1 LLPGR
6 KVEVKL
12 VFEVYQGAELVER
25 VEQQS
30 AAAITDRAQIHQL
43 LAEAGFSVHREFS
56 DYAFT
61 PYREGDK
68 LLIVE
73 AVRSAQSK

>member
-12 VFEVYQGAELVER
+12 VFEVYQGAELVEW
-25 VEQQS
+25 VEQRS
-30 AAAITDRAQIHQL
+30 VAAITDRAELHQV
-43 LAEAGFSVHREFS
+43 LAKAGFSVRREFS
-56 DYAFT
+56 DYTFT
-61 PYREGDK
+61 PYREGDE

-73 AVRSAQSK
+73 AVPSTQSK